1 MTPKK
6 RVIKNFRYGKIA
18 GWLRRNSSKRRVKI
32 KEIRDLYNRLGLI
45 DSPCPIC
52 KSTDFQLLSEAD
64 RYGFDIKK
72 QICLSCNLVQSNPRP
87 SKEFHNI
94 FYSKHYR
101 KLYTGRDLQVDYE
114 SMTPDFNAKGK
125 VILDIFQKVELS
137 NLKDYNVIEI
147 GCSSGGILKYLE
159 PFVKDVYGCDLDE
172 EAVEYANNLLN
183 LKVNLGGKPKVIP
196 KTKNI
201 FILSHVLEHVFDPLQ
216 FIVEI
221 RSNLKSSDLLYIA
234 VPGLNMV
241 KHGTY
246 KYDLRRYFHLAHVT
260 DFTKNTLENLL
271 ITAGFKTLY
280 IDEKIESVF
289 KIDQNQKKIILKKN
303 KNAINDIL
311 DIVKRRNI
319 FNSLFN

>member
-1 MTPKK
+1 MILKK
-6 RVIKNFRYGKIA
+6 RAIKNFRYGKVA

-32 KEIRDLYNRLGLI
+32 KEIRDLYNQLGLI
-45 DSPCPIC
+45 DSPCSIC

-72 QICLSCNLVQSNPRP
+72 QICLSCDLVQSNPRP

-101 KLYTGRDLQVDYE
+101 KLYTGKDLPVDYE
-114 SMTPDFNAKGK
+114 SMTSDFNAKGR
-125 VILDIFQKVELS
+125 VILDVFQKVELS

-172 EAVEYANNLLN
+172 EAIEYAKKILN
-183 LKVNLGGKPKVIP
+183 LKVHLGEKPKVIP
-196 KTKNI
+196 ETKNI

-216 FIVEI
+216 FVLEI
-221 RSNLKSSDLLYIA
+221 RSTLKSNDLLYIA

-241 KHGTY
+241 RQGTY

-260 DFTKNTLENLL
+260 DFTKQTLENLL

-289 KIDQNQKKIILKKN
+289 KVSQTNEKITLAQN
-303 KNAINDIL
+303 KNAVDDIL
-311 DIVKRRNI
+311 DIVKSQN
-319 FNSLFN
+319 FFKSLFR

>member
-1 MTPKK
+1 MTLKK
-6 RVIKNFRYGKIA
+6 RAIKNFRYGKVA

-32 KEIRDLYNRLGLI
+32 KEIRDLYNHLGLI
-45 DSPCPIC
+45 DSPCSIC

-72 QICLSCNLVQSNPRP
+72 QICLSCDLVQSNPRP

-101 KLYTGRDLQVDYE
+101 KLYTGKDLPVDYE
-114 SMTPDFNAKGK
+114 SMTSDFNAKGR
-125 VILDIFQKVELS
+125 VILDVFQKVELS

-172 EAVEYANNLLN
+172 EAIEYAKKILN
-183 LKVNLGGKPKVIP
+183 LKVHLGEKPKVIP
-196 KTKNI
+196 ETKNI

-216 FIVEI
+216 FVLEI
-221 RSNLKSSDLLYIA
+221 RSTLKSNDLLYIA

-260 DFTKNTLENLL
+260 DFTKQTLENLL

-289 KIDQNQKKIILKKN
+289 KVSQTNEKITLAQN
-303 KNAINDIL
+303 KNAVDNIL
-311 DIVKRRNI
+311 DIVKSQN
-319 FNSLFN
+319 FFKSLFR